1 MIADLVAAFRHL
13 RQSPVHVLVVTLS
26 LGIGVAVSV
35 AAFSV
40 IDTLVFRDWPGVADR
55 SGLIR
60 VHWGAAL
67 EPVDE
72 KDFEAIER
80 EIGGVFAVFAAD
92 GTGPVPVILPS
103 GAVTL
108 PAAFV
113 SADYFKALGTIPV
126 TGRLLTAADN
136 RGDQAPVA
144 LIGERLW
151 RESFEASADVL
162 GRTLTITG
170 RPFTIVGVTPA
181 GFSGLLQRDIGRGEA
196 GYPQVWVPL
205 RHASTRPSRT
215 SRSGPWL
222 SVAGRVRPGTTQKRA
237 QAELSVLGTRLHG
250 ARGAGPEPR
259 RLIGFPAGLT
269 WKERP
274 FEAALTLG
282 VFLFIP
288 LSVLLIGC
296 ANAINLQ
303 LARATARSRELGVRI
318 ALGASRYRL
327 IRMLAVEAVF
337 LSALA
342 GLVGWRGAKALL
354 TWAAP
359 FVQLPVAVNAQS
371 LVFVISLVI
380 AVIGIAGFAPAWLA
394 TRDTIAAGLKH
405 AHDSGVQHK
414 RLRAALVVMQVAI
427 SLALL
432 SVSARG
438 VRSLQ
443 VWLPLL
449 PPDADMAIVAEFDY
463 AVSHPG
469 QPDSRPFVDDVLD
482 RLGRTPSVAAAGF
495 ADFVRMNGVVRYW
508 EPSDGEGVGRSTV
521 GGVVTPGWFDA
532 FGAAFVA
539 GRGFGP
545 AAAPRDA
552 VVNQALASMLPGGA
566 AAALGQTLRV
576 AHPPGAPPRAVEVV
590 GIVADR
596 LTRIDGR
603 SMPAIYLPMPR
614 EAPSAIVL
622 VVRASDVPAA
632 TAAIETAVT
641 GADPAL
647 PWIRLDTLEAR
658 AFEPVKGLRETAWFG
673 AGLGTIA
680 LLLAA
685 AGLHAVLTY
694 TIRRRTHE
702 IGIRMA
708 IGADR
713 SAIVSL
719 VLRQAL
725 GLVLAGAAGG
735 LIITVPLVFVMR
747 MFPNLSPFDP
757 LAMLVPLSMLL
768 IVALLAAAVPAYRAA
783 TVDPIVVLRE
793 P

>member
-1 MIADLVAAFRHL
+1 MIADLIAAFRHL
-13 RQSPVHVLVVTLS
+13 RQSPAHVLVVTLS
-26 LGIGVAVSV
+26 LGIGMAVAVG
-35 AAFSV
+35 AFSV
-40 IDTLVFRDWPGVADR
+40 TDTLVFHDWPGVADR

-67 EPVDE
+67 EPVGE
-72 KDFEAIER
+72 EDFEAIEQ
-80 EIGGVFAVFAAD
+80 EIGGVFSAFAAD
-92 GTGPVPVILPS
+92 GNRPVPVILPS

-113 SADYFKALGTIPV
+113 SADYFKALGTMPV
-126 TGRLLTAADN
+126 KGRLLTPADS
-136 RGDQAPVA
+136 RGDAAPVA

-151 RESFEASADVL
+151 RDSFEASEDAL
-162 GRTLTITG
+162 GRTLTIAG
-170 RPFTIVGVTPA
+170 RPFTIVGVAPA
-181 GFSGLLQRDIGRGEA
+181 GFSGLLRRDIGHGEA
-196 GYPQVWVPL
+196 GHPQVWLPL
-205 RHASTRPSRT
+205 RHASARSSQT
-215 SRSGPWL
+215 SRSRPWL
-222 SVAGRVRPGTTQKRA
+222 SVAGRVRPGTSLKRA
-237 QAELSVLGTRLHG
+237 QAELSVLGTRLKG
-250 ARGAGPEPR
+250 ARGTGPAPR
-259 RLIGFPAGLT
+259 RLIGFRAGLT

-288 LSVLLIGC
+288 LTILLIGC

-342 GLVGWRGAKALL
+342 GFIGWRGAKALL
-354 TWAAP
+354 AWAAP
-359 FVQLPVAVNAQS
+359 FIQLPVAVNTQS
-371 LVFVISLVI
+371 LVFVIGLVI

-394 TRDTIAAGLKH
+394 TRDSVAAGLKH
-405 AHDSGVQHK
+405 VQDGGVEHK
-414 RLRAALVVMQVAI
+414 RLRAALVVAQVAI

-438 VRSLQ
+438 VRTFQ

-449 PPDADMAIVAEFDY
+449 PPDANMAIVAEFNY

-469 QPDSRPFVDDVLD
+469 QRDSRPFVDGVLE
-482 RLGRTPSVAAAGF
+482 RLGGTPSVAAAGF

-508 EPSDGEGVGRSTV
+508 EPSDSEEVRRSTV
-521 GGVVTPGWFDA
+521 GGVVTAGWFEA
-532 FGAAFVA
+532 FGATFVA

-566 AAALGQTLRV
+566 ATALGQTLRV

-596 LTRIDGR
+596 LTLMDGR
-603 SMPAIYLPMPR
+603 SAPAIYLPMPR
-614 EAPSAIVL
+614 EAPSSIVL
-622 VVRASDVPAA
+622 VARASDVPAA
-632 TAAIETAVT
+632 TTAIKAAVM

-647 PWIRLDTLEAR
+647 PWVSLETLEAR
-658 AFEPVKGLRETAWFG
+658 ALEPVKGLRETAWFG
-673 AGLGTIA
+673 AGLGTVA

-685 AGLHAVLTY
+685 TGLHAVLAY
-694 TIRRRTHE
+694 MIRRRTHE

-735 LIITVPLVFVMR
+735 LLITVPLVFVMR

-768 IVALLAAAVPAYRAA
+768 IVALLAAALPAYRAA
-783 TVDPIVVLRE
+783 TVDPMVVLRE